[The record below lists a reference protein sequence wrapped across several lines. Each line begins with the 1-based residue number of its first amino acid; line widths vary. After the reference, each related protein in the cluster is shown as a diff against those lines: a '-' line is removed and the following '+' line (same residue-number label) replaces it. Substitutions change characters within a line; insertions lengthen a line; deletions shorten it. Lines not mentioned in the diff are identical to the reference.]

1 MEMYLETLKML
12 IEKLTRE
19 RSAAH
24 VEVNRI
30 KALDLPLT
38 QHMDKVHNSFYVRQH
53 ADCAIS
59 FLEKA
64 RDDIRALLLYDSEVK
79 DEDM

>member
-1 MEMYLETLKML
+1 MNEYLKTLKML
-12 IEKLTRE
+12 IEKLTIE

-24 VEVNRI
+24 EEVTRI
-30 KALDLPLT
+30 KALDLPVNE
-38 QHMDKVHNSFYVRQH
+38 HMDKVHNSFYVRQH
-53 ADCAIS
+53 TDIAIS

-79 DEDM
+79 P